1 MIFTQALIAGL
12 CIASLSFLGIL
23 FFGKNERF
31 ARSHIFMLPMA
42 VGVFLGV
49 VFFELIP
56 ETLEL
61 SPLWGPLVV
70 VTGFLSFYLLSYI
83 LDTFHHHHAEESHT
97 CIHDNVRMLLIGDTI
112 HNIADGIVLTSAFML
127 NPLLGIVTTL
137 GIALHEAP
145 QKIAEYGVLVHS
157 GCSQKRATGYTFLSS
172 LSVIVGIVLTYI
184 FAHSFAS
191 YTFVLTGIA
200 AGNLLYIAT
209 TDLIPEL
216 QNSHKDHFKTTF
228 MATLLGLLIIGGLI
242 TFTHSFTE
250 QLESN
255 ATVQTSVQ

>member
-1 MIFTQALIAGL
+1 MIFAQALIAGL
-12 CIASLSFLGIL
+12 CISSLSFIGIL
-23 FFGKNERF
+23 FFGKNERL
-31 ARSHIFMLPMA
+31 ARSHIFILPIA

-61 SPLWGPLVV
+61 SPSWGPLVILA
-70 VTGFLSFYLLSYI
+70 GFLSFYLLSHV
-83 LDTFHHHHAEESHT
+83 LDTFHHHHAVINQS
-97 CIHDNVRMLLIGDTI
+97 CIHDSVRMLLVGDTI

-145 QKIAEYGVLVHS
+145 QKIAEFGVLVHS
-157 GCSQKRATGYTFLSS
+157 GCSQKRATVYTFLSS
-172 LSVIVGIVLTYI
+172 LSVLVGIILTYI

-216 QNSHKDHFKTTF
+216 QHAHKDHFKTTF
-228 MATLLGLLIIGGLI
+228 IATLIGLLAIGGLI
-242 TFTHSFTE
+242 TVSHSFTE
-250 QLESN
+250 HLEN
-255 ATVQTSVQ
+255 NTTTQTEAQ